1 VKAVIMAGGEGT
13 RLRPLTARLPKPML
27 PVANRPMMEHV
38 VDLLRRHGFD
48 DIVVTLAFLP
58 DAIQSYFGDGAEF
71 GVKMAYVIE
80 ERPLGTAGSVANARQ
95 HLDERFLV
103 ISGDVIT
110 DIDLERIVASHV
122 EREATVTIALT
133 PVEDPLEFGIVIT
146 REDGSIERFLEKPT
160 WGQVFTDT
168 INTGIYVVEPE
179 VLDAIEPGHQVDFSA
194 EVFPRL
200 LAEGRLLAGAVA
212 EGYWEDVGTLE
223 AYLRVHKDVLDRSVE
238 VRIPGFSLREG
249 VFVGE
254 RVDIHPDARIEGPAI
269 IGDHC
274 RIGAGV
280 RLGEYAVLGS
290 NVRVSQ
296 DADLERSMVGDHTYL
311 GSAVRLRGTIVG
323 RSCDL
328 RKGVRCEPGAVLG
341 DAVFIGE
348 GAALAPDV
356 KVFPQKSVEAHAIV
370 NDSIVYE
377 SRGVRNLFGRV
388 GVAGLA
394 NVDLTPELAA
404 KVAMAWA
411 STLDQDATVITSRD
425 TSRAA
430 RMLKRAAMAGLN
442 AAGVN
447 VLDLEV
453 ASVPLTRF
461 LARTPRSAGGMTIRL
476 VREDP
481 DAVVIRLF
489 DERGIDL
496 DGTTQRK
503 IDRIFQR
510 EDFRRAMPGEIG
522 DIGLPSRGIEHYAVA
537 LEAVIDLD
545 AVRRHESKIV
555 LDYSYGATTTVM
567 PGVLAK
573 LGANV
578 LAVNPYTST
587 TGSIDRDEAAQAADV
602 AELVRASGA
611 GLGAVLD
618 PHGEHLTLVDDDGRV
633 LGHEQALGLFVELVA
648 RHDGGRLA
656 LPVAASSSL
665 QEIAASHGA
674 SVLWSKLAA
683 ADLQEAATEPGVTL
697 AASLDGG
704 YIVPQFLPAYDAAA
718 ALVKLLEL
726 VARDGRPV
734 SEVVDGL
741 PPAHVVHETVSTPS
755 ELKGV
760 VMRTVMEQ
768 AAGHETVL
776 VDGVKVIHEDQSWS
790 LVLPDPEAPTT
801 QVWAEARSG
810 RDARRRLQDQVRRIR
825 QVVR

>member
-1 VKAVIMAGGEGT
+1 MAGGEGT
-13 RLRPLTARLPKPML
+13 RLRPLTSRQPKPML

-38 VDLLRRHGFD
+38 VDLLRRHGFE

-95 HLDERFLV
+95 HLDDRFLV

-110 DIDLERIVASHV
+110 DIDLERIVDAHV
-122 EREATVTIALT
+122 EQDATVTIALT

-179 VLDAIEPGHQVDFSA
+179 VLDAIEPGHQVDFSG

-200 LAEGRLLAGAVA
+200 LAEGRRLFGAVA

-223 AYLRVHKDVLDRSVE
+223 AYLRVHKDLLDRSVD

-254 RVDIHPDARIEGPAI
+254 RVDIDPDARIEGPAV

-290 NVRVSQ
+290 NVRVSP
-296 DADLERSMVGDHTYL
+296 DADLERSIVGDHTYL
-311 GSAVRLRGTIVG
+311 GSGVRLRGTIVG

-328 RKGVRCEPGAVLG
+328 RKAVRCEPGVVLG
-341 DAVFIGE
+341 DAVFVGE
-348 GAALAPDV
+348 GATLAPDV
-356 KVFPQKSVEAHAIV
+356 KVFPQKSVEARAVV

-388 GVAGLA
+388 GISGLA

-411 STLDQDATVITSRD
+411 STLDQDATVVTSRD

-461 LARTPRSAGGMTIRL
+461 LARTPSSAGGMTIRL

-496 DGTTQRK
+496 DGSSQRK

-522 DIGLPSRGIEHYAVA
+522 DIGFPSRGVEHYAVA

-545 AVRRHESKIV
+545 AVRRHECKIV

-573 LGANV
+573 LGADV
-578 LAVNPYTST
+578 LAVNPYMST
-587 TGSIDRDEAAQAADV
+587 TGSIGRDEAAQAADV

-611 GLGAVLD
+611 GFGAVLD

-633 LGHEQALGLFVELVA
+633 LAHDQALGLFVELVA

-665 QEIAASHGA
+665 QAIAAAHGA

-697 AASLDGG
+697 GANLDGG

-726 VARDGRPV
+726 VARDGRSV

-768 AAGHETVL
+768 AAAHETVL
-776 VDGVKVIHEDQSWS
+776 VDGVKVIHDDDSWS